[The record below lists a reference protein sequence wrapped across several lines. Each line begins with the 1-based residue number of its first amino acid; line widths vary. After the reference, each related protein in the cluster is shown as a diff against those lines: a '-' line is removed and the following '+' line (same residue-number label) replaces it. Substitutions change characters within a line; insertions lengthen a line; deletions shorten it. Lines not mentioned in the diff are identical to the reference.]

1 MTFSNSA
8 GPDKANNGAWLNLRE
23 SGTSGMQE
31 SRRRVYGVVVLTR
44 AIGQEAL
51 VPLAGDPAEWLVS
64 ETQVEARPIS
74 GGSLPACTET

>member
-1 MTFSNSA
+1 
-8 GPDKANNGAWLNLRE
+8 
-23 SGTSGMQE
+23 MQE
-31 SRRRVYGVVVLTR
+31 SRRRVYGVVLLTR

-64 ETQVEARPIS
+64 ETHVEARPIS